1 MTNPDAATDRICKQW
16 RPRNTAPTAT
26 PSSERFTA
34 MPITFPRSVHRHPI
48 AARRGAVIAVGT
60 VIAALALSSCAGSS
74 SGSTESA
81 GDQSLTVLL
90 ITSHEGAANLL
101 SEEYEELTG
110 VKINPVIVPYDEIG
124 NTLALDQQSGANT
137 IDVAAPWYVS
147 IGDLAASGAIQ
158 DLTDW
163 IDETPDLDTDDF
175 IPSIYDAYTSYDGK
189 RWGLPFDGD
198 THVLFYNREILA
210 RNGITEPPKTWDE
223 YVADSALITQ
233 NESANGVYGNV
244 IFGQKSPLIL
254 GASFANRLAG
264 FGGEFVNEDGEPVI
278 NSPEAIAAAESLADS
293 LASAY
298 PTPTET
304 AFGEGNSAWYAG
316 NAAFIENW
324 TDLGVGSQI
333 NEDSTVAD
341 KWGVTLLPVGGDNTQ
356 PRASLVAGFT
366 WVVAANTEKTE
377 LARDFIA
384 WASSSEV
391 NEELLVADPQTGIDP
406 NRISS
411 LESAAYGEKYPEL
424 QQVNRATLDGTLA
437 WPTGENATQAA
448 EVLTDELAK
457 LVAGEVTAKEALDA
471 TQSEWEELLG

>member
-1 MTNPDAATDRICKQW
+1 MSASSRRILRRLAVPATL
-16 RPRNTAPTAT
+16 
-26 PSSERFTA
+26 
-34 MPITFPRSVHRHPI
+34 
-48 AARRGAVIAVGT
+48 AVT
-60 VIAALALSSCAGSS
+60 ALALASCAG
-74 SGSTESA
+74 GPASA
-81 GDQSLTVLL
+81 DGDDQELTVLL
-90 ITSHEGAANLL
+90 ISSHEGASKLL
-101 SEEYEELTG
+101 AERYEAETG

-147 IGDLAASGAIQ
+147 IGDLADAGAIQ

-163 IDETPDLDTDDF
+163 IDSDADLKTDDF
-175 IPSIYDAYTSYDGK
+175 IPSIYDPYSLVDG
-189 RWGLPFDGD
+189 RRYGLPFDGD
-198 THVLFYNREILA
+198 THVLFYNKEILA
-210 RNGITEPPKTWDE
+210 RNGFSQPPATWDE
-223 YVADSALITQ
+223 YVEQSRTITR

-264 FGGEFVNEDGEPVI
+264 FGGEFVDADGKPVI
-278 NSPEAIAAAESLADS
+278 NSPEAIEAAQSLADS

-298 PTPTET
+298 PTPAET

-324 TDLGVGSQI
+324 TDLGVGSQT
-333 NEDSTVAD
+333 NPDSTVKD
-341 KWGVTLLPVGGDNTQ
+341 EWGVTLLPVGGENTTS
-356 PRASLVAGFT
+356 RASLVAGFT
-366 WVVAANTEKTE
+366 WVVAANTAKAD

-391 NEELLVADPQTGIDP
+391 NEQLLVADPQTGIDP

-411 LESAAYGEKYPEL
+411 LESEAYGTAYPDL
-424 QQVNRATLDGTLA
+424 QRVNRATLDGALA
-437 WPTGENATQAA
+437 WPTGKNATQAA

-471 TQSEWEELLG
+471 TQAEWEELLG